1 MSFCVIN
8 AVKAPKEELPAVLLA
23 VQRLGLE
30 ALSSQPGFKQARLLV
45 SEDSTEAMLF
55 IEWAARDDFVAYRQS
70 PVGRRLVE
78 SALSLHPL
86 ISFYEVIASFN
97 PEPGV

>member
-8 AVKAPKEELPAVLLA
+8 AVRAPKDELPAVLLS

-30 ALSSQPGFKQARLLV
+30 ALCTQPGFKQARLLV

-55 IEWAARDDFVAYRQS
+55 IEWTAREDFVAYRNS
-70 PVGRRLVE
+70 GVGRRLVE
-78 SALSLHPL
+78 SALSLHPH

-97 PEPGV
+97 AEPGW